1 MKAIAA
7 LVLATAILGIVSDRE
22 AAADIAWFNAPTNV
36 VTYADGLTPLYGY
49 KGSNDIS
56 CLIQFIY
63 AGTDDAINQ
72 AIATGTG
79 VSGDDQLVAWSYIG
93 ASLPGPAGSTSH
105 YGWANGGTYSNE
117 VATDYYYVRVWT
129 APSDDFSNGY
139 IPSSATNFYG
149 DSVLFLAQAGFDAP
163 NPPQNFNFGAD
174 GGFAANLAAIPE
186 PATLAL
192 VTLGLAC
199 ARLRKRLVL
208 PRMNAN

>member
-72 AIATGTG
+72 AIACGCE
-79 VSGDDQLVAWSYIG
+79 VMRLPMWLLMPLV
-93 ASLPGPAGSTSH
+93 
-105 YGWANGGTYSNE
+105 
-117 VATDYYYVRVWT
+117 
-129 APSDDFSNGY
+129 
-139 IPSSATNFYG
+139 
-149 DSVLFLAQAGFDAP
+149 
-163 NPPQNFNFGAD
+163 
-174 GGFAANLAAIPE
+174 
-186 PATLAL
+186 
-192 VTLGLAC
+192 
-199 ARLRKRLVL
+199 
-208 PRMNAN
+208 